1 MKKCPNQISAI
12 RDNHLKV
19 CVWCSEG
26 GGCQD
31 VRRGVPRPSPRPRS
45 RSKRRKCRRRSSGGG
60 SRPGPVTGA
69 GRMESSSLLPLPPG
83 EWECKR
89 TQSMAILVRPT
100 VSPASSP
107 ATTLSVRAASR
118 AGVWMA
124 NCHVQSVGEWSQ
136 SHNLPASLWPQSLC
150 YRKVTSLRDGHSV
163 PPTDSLLRFLVESS
177 SDEYPS
183 CANCDRNEKSPMFF
197 CNTCG
202 KWWSWMGGGSGNTT
216 TFLSRSV
223 LQFNKGNFKV
233 EINNFGKYE
242 EPILVLLQNR

>member
-1 MKKCPNQISAI
+1 MKSEKLPNQISAI

-19 CVWCSEG
+19 CCVWCSER

-31 VRRGVPRPSPRPRS
+31 VRGGVPRPSPRPWSPGDWGS
-45 RSKRRKCRRRSSGGG
+45 RS
-60 SRPGPVTGA
+60 GPVTGA
-69 GRMESSSLLPLPPG
+69 GRMESSSLFPLSPG
-83 EWECKR
+83 EYQVCR
-89 TQSMAILVRPT
+89 RSQSMTMFVRPT

-124 NCHVQSVGEWSQ
+124 NCHVQSVGELSQ
-136 SHNLPASLWPQSLC
+136 SHNLPASVWPQSNC

-202 KWWSWMGGGSGNTT
+202 KWWGWMGVVAGTPH
-216 TFLSRSV
+216 
-223 LQFNKGNFKV
+223 NFSQSLHAA
-233 EINNFGKYE
+233 I
-242 EPILVLLQNR
+242 